1 MLSSLIE
8 YKIFFI
14 TGRIKSNNEQG
25 GPEVAG
31 SRRPCQQEEE
41 GNVG

>member
-8 YKIFFI
+8 YKVFM

-25 GPEVAG
+25 GPEVVG
-31 SRRPCQQEEE
+31 SRRPCQQEEK